1 MSEEKPN
8 YEEAAKKDMESR
20 EFKSASTVNP
30 MISEEEIKP
39 TSLGKASSYE
49 NAMSD
54 EPALLPGYHEIWA
67 SNFPSK
73 GIFYPENARFFI
85 RAASVKEIRHFSTIN
100 EQDPFSI
107 DEALNEVLKGCL
119 MMRYPGKQASFK
131 DLKEEDRIYI
141 IMTIRD
147 LTFVNGENK
156 IGINRNC
163 TECGHE
169 NEFVIGKDSFDPTI
183 LPDTI
188 MKYYDEEKRIF
199 VVQTKSSGTI
209 ELAPPSVG
217 VMMETTKFIRKQQEE
232 GKKLDQ
238 SFLKILPYLQVEWRG
253 FTSDRIKNLE
263 IESMQWSDTKF
274 QTYNSLTEM
283 ARVGV
288 KEIMR
293 TDCVKCGTE
302 VTTPISFPGGIKSL
316 FVISDISGELL

>member
-1 MSEEKPN
+1 MSEENQN
-8 YEEAAKKDMESR
+8 YEEAAKRDLASR
-20 EFKSASTVNP
+20 EYKTENP
-30 MISEEEIKP
+30 TISEVEMKP

-49 NAMSD
+49 NVMSD

-67 SNFPSK
+67 TNFPSK
-73 GIFYPENARFFI
+73 GLFYPENARFFI

-119 MMRYPGKQASFK
+119 MMRYPGKVASFK

-169 NEFVIGKDSFDPTI
+169 NEFIIGKDSFDPTI
-183 LPDTI
+183 LPDSI
-188 MKYYDEEKRIF
+188 MKYYDDEKRFF
-199 VVQTKSSGTI
+199 VIQTKSSGTI
-209 ELAPPSVG
+209 EMSPPTVG
-217 VMMETTKFIRKQQEE
+217 VMMETTKYIRKQQEE

-238 SFLKILPYLQVEWRG
+238 SFLKILPYLQIEWRG
-253 FTSDRIKNLE
+253 FTTDRIKNLE
-263 IESMQWSDTKF
+263 IESMQWTDIKY
-274 QTYNSLTEM
+274 QTMNSLTEM